1 MEVFADIRFILEDD
15 LKQYRQAL
23 INRYQPIKKIAPKTV
38 MSLFGQPVTNLF
50 FLLEGMVKI
59 YTSNE
64 QGYSRLIGFHGPN
77 TLFALDAIIEGA
89 NAVVTT
95 EAVTPLKVLSITVEQ
110 LEQMGREI
118 PGFTLDLL
126 KYYGNVL
133 RLMCFDS
140 EIQSINAVPLRL
152 YRFFMLYQKSN
163 IYQKNG
169 CILLNQDSIAS
180 AINASRV
187 QVARI
192 CAEWKKA
199 GWIRI
204 GRGKIWLEDFAALT
218 QAMGAVEV
226 DSEIGK
232 K

>member
-1 MEVFADIRFILEDD
+1 
-15 LKQYRQAL
+15 
-23 INRYQPIKKIAPKTV
+23 
-38 MSLFGQPVTNLF
+38 
-50 FLLEGMVKI
+50 
-59 YTSNE
+59 
-64 QGYSRLIGFHGPN
+64 
-77 TLFALDAIIEGA
+77 
-89 NAVVTT
+89 
-95 EAVTPLKVLSITVEQ
+95 
-110 LEQMGREI
+110 
-118 PGFTLDLL
+118 
-126 KYYGNVL
+126 
-133 RLMCFDS
+133 
-140 EIQSINAVPLRL
+140 
-152 YRFFMLYQKSN
+152 MLYQKSN